1 MDLEYYVGK
10 LWYKIVYLILVI
22 VYLVNLHKLN
32 QELLTQNFDS
42 AFALLAYKDYVALK
56 FFGMALGLFA
66 VGCYLIYREVRELKS
81 GLEDFREIIIAF
93 CTIIVVIVLLILIIV
108 FIDNPILQAVL
119 TAVLAVVGVAAVAT
133 S

>member
-1 MDLEYYVGK
+1 MKYYVGK
-10 LWYKIVYLILVI
+10 LWYKVIYLFGVLVYLF
-22 VYLVNLHKLN
+22 NLNKCN
-32 QELLTQNFDS
+32 KELLAQNFDS

-66 VGCYLIYREVRELKS
+66 VGCYLIYQEGRELKS

-93 CTIIVVIVLLILIIV
+93 CTIIVVVVLLILIIE

-119 TAVLAVVGVAAVAT
+119 TAVLAVVGVAAAAT